1 MYTPIEIEIMINH
14 PDAWRV
20 TFISAAS
27 LGIYLSLIITGF
39 SRIRR
44 HQTIYLGFYLVA
56 LSILLLHLSTF
67 IVPISHLSAVLD
79 SANAASLFLIGPF
92 SYQVFGKGATGKR
105 PSILF
110 HLQYL
115 PATLTLVLIQLNT
128 FSLQNWIYLAGLFH
142 TGTYLA
148 FQTWMVFGRGKQW
161 KKVYTGIQILAFSAI
176 CMAFAS
182 SKPVHLQLVTS
193 ICLVILITIIW
204 IRLMRTAITQFIN
217 QLYK

>member
-1 MYTPIEIEIMINH
+1 MYTAIEIENMINH
-14 PDAWRV
+14 PDAWRI
-20 TFISAAS
+20 TFISAAI
-27 LGIYLSLIITGF
+27 LGFYLSLIITGF

-56 LSILLLHLSTF
+56 LSILLLHMSTF
-67 IVPISHLSAVLD
+67 IVPISQLSAVLD
-79 SANAASLFLIGPF
+79 SASAASLFLIGPF
-92 SYQVFGKGATGKR
+92 SYQLFGKGAIDNR

-115 PATLTLVLIQLNT
+115 PAILTLVLIQMNT

-142 TGTYLA
+142 TGSYLA
-148 FQTWMVFGRGKQW
+148 FQSWMVFRKERW

-176 CMAFAS
+176 CIAFAS
-182 SKPVHLQLVTS
+182 SKSLHLQLVTS